1 MHPFRVAVESGD
13 MEAAVALLHPDVTF
27 RSPAVFRPYQGSDAV
42 GFILR
47 TVADIF
53 EDFRYVDELTG
64 TSTHA
69 LVFEARVGD
78 RSLQGLDYVTTDD
91 DGRITD
97 FTVMIRPL
105 SGLQA
110 LVAEMGERLGQ

>member
-1 MHPFRVAVESGD
+1 

-27 RSPAVFRPYQGSDAV
+27 NSPAVFRPYEGRDAV
-42 GFILR
+42 AFILT
-47 TVADIF
+47 TVAEIF

-64 TSTHA
+64 ANTHG

-78 RSLQGLDYVTTDD
+78 RSLQGWDYLTVDD
-91 DGRITD
+91 DGRITNL
-97 FTVMIRPL
+97 TVMIRPL

-110 LVAEMGERLGQ
+110 VVAEMGARLGA